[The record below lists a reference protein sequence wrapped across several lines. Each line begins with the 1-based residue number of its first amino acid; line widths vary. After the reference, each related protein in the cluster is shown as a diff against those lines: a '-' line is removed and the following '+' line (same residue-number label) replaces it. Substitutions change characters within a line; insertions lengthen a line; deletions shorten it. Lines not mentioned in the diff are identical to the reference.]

1 MTKKLNYIDLFAGA
15 GGLSEGFI
23 RAGFNPVAH
32 VEMENNACKT
42 LKTRSAFH
50 YLRKKNKLDIYYSY
64 IKQEITAEQFYEYI
78 PTEELDSVL
87 NYEISDLTIDD
98 IFKKIDRLRDGK
110 KIDLIV
116 GGPPCQVYSLIGR
129 SKIGHNNVADDRR
142 YRLYIYYGSFLKK
155 YKPEYFIFEN
165 VQGLLSAGNSQ
176 LIHDIELFLENCG
189 YKVKYKLLNAS
200 DFGVLQK
207 RKRVILIGK
216 KGKRNF
222 EYPEFEECNTGW
234 NVNDALFSDLEKI
247 EAGNTK
253 HVKPYSVKKANDYLK
268 NFHLRNGVDFVT
280 QHVTRPHLDR
290 DLEIYSIAAA
300 KWINYNERL
309 RYSDLPA
316 RLKNHKNETSF
327 LDRFKVVNGNGISH
341 TLVAHIGRD
350 GHYFIYPEL
359 NNPRSISVR
368 EAARIQA
375 FPDDY
380 FFEGGRTS
388 AFKQIGNA
396 VPPLMSYKIA
406 RTIYKELA

>member
-23 RAGFNPVAH
+23 KAGFNPIAH
-32 VEMENNACKT
+32 VEVDINACKT

-50 YLRKKNKLDIYYSY
+50 YLKKKNSLDIYYSY
-64 IKQEITAEQFYEYI
+64 IKQEITAEQFYQHI
-78 PTEELDSVL
+78 PAEELNSVL
-87 NYEISDLTIDD
+87 NYEISDLTIDN
-98 IFKKIDRLRDGK
+98 IFKDIDKLRDGK

-129 SKIGHNNVADDRR
+129 SKIGLKNVADDRR

-155 YKPEYFIFEN
+155 YKPDYFVFEN

-176 LIHDIELFLENCG
+176 LIHDIELFLEDCG
-189 YKVKYKLLNAS
+189 YKVKYKLLDAS

-222 EYPEFEECNTGW
+222 NYPDFEECDTGW
-234 NVNDALFSDLEKI
+234 NVNDALFGDLKKI
-247 EAGNTK
+247 EAGNTI

-268 NFHLRNGVDFVT
+268 NFHLRNGADFVT
-280 QHVTRPHLDR
+280 QHITRPHLDR
-290 DLEIYSIAAA
+290 DLEIYGIAAS

-327 LDRFKVVNGNGISH
+327 LDRYKVVNGDGISH

-359 NNPRSISVR
+359 NNPRSISIR

-375 FPDDY
+375 FSDDY

-396 VPPLMSYKIA
+396 VPPIMSFKIA
-406 RTIYKELA
+406 NTIKELL